1 MSIHGSGE
9 ASASRSAG
17 FLDRAAG
24 SATLRHM
31 AKQESGSIEDLVA
44 VARALGDEGR
54 VRVMAL
60 LAGGELCLCQIIDLL
75 GLAPSTVSKHM
86 SILRQAGLIDQR
98 KEGRWH
104 FYRLAGAKA
113 APGGSA
119 TAAGARRNGHP
130 RTSPPSPIVKQVL
143 RWVTQSLKDDPTV
156 AADAKRLCCI
166 QKMNPEELTKCYRT
180 PATK

>member
-1 MSIHGSGE
+1 
-9 ASASRSAG
+9 
-17 FLDRAAG
+17 
-24 SATLRHM
+24 M
-31 AKQESGSIEDLVA
+31 AKQESGSIDDLVA

-86 SILRQAGLIDQR
+86 SILRQAGLIEQR

-113 APGGSA
+113 APGAS
-119 TAAGARRNGHP
+119 AAGTRNGRV
-130 RTSPPSPIVKQVL
+130 RTIPPSPLVKQVT
-143 RWVTQSLKDDPTV
+143 RWVTDSLKSDPTV

-180 PATK
+180 PVTK